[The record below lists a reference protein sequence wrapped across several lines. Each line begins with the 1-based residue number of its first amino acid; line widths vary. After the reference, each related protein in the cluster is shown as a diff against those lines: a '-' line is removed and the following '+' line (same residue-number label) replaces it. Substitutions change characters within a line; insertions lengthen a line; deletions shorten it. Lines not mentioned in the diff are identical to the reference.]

1 MIAATTRAREWPTL
15 LELQR
20 DQASWFE
27 ASASERSW
35 HFDRPGQTLAAIAA
49 TSGRADSYATAVD
62 FLHVIAP
69 IVRKEHDA
77 PFASPHPEGLS

>member
-35 HFDRPGQTLAAIAA
+35 YFGRPGQALAAIAA

-69 IVRKEHDA
+69 IVRKEYDA